1 MTCVAIAGA
10 AILLATGCARR
21 TVARVPAPV
30 APATIGST
38 ETGLASWYGIPY
50 HGRYAASGEIYDME
64 QLTAAHRSLPFDTW
78 VKVTN
83 LTNVKRVDVRIN
95 DRGPFVRGR
104 ILDLSHAAA
113 REIDLLGPG
122 VAPVHL
128 EVIAPLDRPSSP
140 AAKRA
145 TARET
150 PQAAVVTDG
159 YAVQAGAFSDRERAE
174 SFGAA
179 LSETFQDVRVVRAES
194 DSPLWRVRVGYQMT
208 FEAATELAARVKEV
222 SGEAML
228 IHDRER

>member
-1 MTCVAIAGA
+1 MACGAIAGA
-10 AILLATGCARR
+10 AMLIASGCARR
-21 TVARVPAPV
+21 TAARVPAL
-30 APATIGST
+30 APATIGSA

-83 LTNVKRVDVRIN
+83 LTNGKRVDVRIN

-104 ILDLSHAAA
+104 IIDLSHAAA

-122 VAPVHL
+122 VARVHL
-128 EVIAPLDRPSSP
+128 EVIAPLDRSSSP

-145 TARET
+145 APRET
-150 PQAAVVTDG
+150 PPAAALTDS

-179 LSETFQDVRVVRAES
+179 LSEAFQDVRVVRAEG
-194 DSPLWRVRVGYQMT
+194 DSPLWRVRVGCQMT
-208 FEAATELAARVKEV
+208 FEAAAELATRVKEV
-222 SGEAML
+222 FGEAIV